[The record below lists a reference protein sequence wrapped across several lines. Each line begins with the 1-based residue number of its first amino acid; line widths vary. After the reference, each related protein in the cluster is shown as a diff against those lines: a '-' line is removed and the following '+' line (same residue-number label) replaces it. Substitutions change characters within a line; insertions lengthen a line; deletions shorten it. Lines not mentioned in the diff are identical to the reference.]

1 MRTLMRLRDKK
12 GFTLVELVVVIGM
25 IAVLA
30 AIIFPMFSNSGKS
43 QEASAK
49 AKSFY
54 FGVQKVIVQYRS
66 ESPEKDSEF
75 ISYAKDG
82 ATVTI
87 GDGDY
92 LYLTAKAEAG
102 KGFTEIRLSEL
113 PAPDDGSPANTAQGY
128 KALQTFAIID
138 PTSADHSLLDN
149 LNTFSTDDD
158 YGYYYALID
167 DKCRVAMT
175 YWTGYNE
182 IADLSRSTPGS
193 SAYSK
198 VTVEVTD
205 DYYVDE
211 YVIGAYPLRYAFEES
226 KLFDKIDLP
235 EDDTSEETSSEEAA
249 PDPEETP

>member
-1 MRTLMRLRDKK
+1 M
-12 GFTLVELVVVIGM
+12 
-25 IAVLA
+25 
-30 AIIFPMFSNSGKS
+30 
-43 QEASAK
+43 
-49 AKSFY
+49 
-54 FGVQKVIVQYRS
+54 
-66 ESPEKDSEF
+66 
-75 ISYAKDG
+75 
-82 ATVTI
+82 TI